1 MNLLIN
7 WILEYPQDKF
17 MILLFIIAWPLAN
30 VVNFLTAF
38 VFEGI
43 ELTKEELVEEEEK
56 YINLTFFK
64 IIKRLLEAGII
75 APYLETLIFQWSI
88 FRLFGLISKDVS
100 NTIAIPVIISAVVF
114 ALAHILVYKQW
125 YTILIHLPLGI
136 ALSLVFMIN
145 DINGTNPVLYTSLFH
160 GIWNIV
166 TIVLLSIVGKLY
178 YSVKKNE
185 ER

>member
-1 MNLLIN
+1 MNLLFN

-17 MILLFIIAWPLAN
+17 IILLFIIAWPLAN
-30 VVNFLTAF
+30 VVNFLTVF

-43 ELTKEELVEEEEK
+43 ELTKEELEEEEEE

-64 IIKRLLEAGII
+64 LIKRLMEAGVV

-88 FRLFGLISKDVS
+88 FRLFGLFSQDVS
-100 NTIAIPVIISAVVF
+100 NALVIPVIISAVVF
-114 ALAHILVYKQW
+114 ALAHILLYKQW

-145 DINGTNPVLYTSLFH
+145 DINGANPVLYTSLFH

-166 TIVLLSIVGKLY
+166 TIVLFSSVGKLY
-178 YSVKKNE
+178 YSVKKKKN
-185 ER
+185 